1 MNGVPLGMSKVRVV
15 FMGTPDFAATPLESM
30 ARDDHF
36 EIVEVIT
43 QPDKPKGRHMQVQ
56 PTEVKAMALKLG
68 LPVRNTESVN
78 TPEFLAHLKT
88 LKADV
93 AVVIAFGQIVSEEFL
108 KLFPYG
114 AVNVHGSL
122 LPKWRGAAPIQRSI
136 EAGDKETGV
145 ALQIMVKA
153 LDAGAVLGVRKISL
167 GLEDTTSTV
176 YEKLKNLS
184 CELLHVELMDYVR
197 GNLMGEKQDESKVTI
212 AKKLKKEEGLINWNQ
227 TSEQITNK
235 IRAFDVWPGTWTTWN
250 GKQLK
255 ILKAIPAQAKGAP
268 GKVIKTD
275 KDAFY
280 VGTSDFSLK
289 ITQVQLE
296 GKAKSSV
303 EDFLRGYQLK
313 EGESLGST

>member
-1 MNGVPLGMSKVRVV
+1 MSKVRVV
-15 FMGTPDFAATPLESM
+15 FLGTPDFAATPLESM
-30 ARDDHF
+30 ARDEHF

-43 QPDKPKGRHMQVQ
+43 QPDKPKGRHMHVQ
-56 PTEVKAMALKLG
+56 PTPVKEMALKLG

-78 TPEFLAHLKT
+78 TPEFIEHLKS

-153 LDAGAVLGVRKISL
+153 LDAGAVLGVRKIPL
-167 GLEDTTSTV
+167 TLEETSSSV

-197 GNLMGEKQDESKVTI
+197 GNLTGQKQDESQVSI
-212 AKKLKKEEGLINWNQ
+212 AKKLKKEEGLINWSQ
-227 TSEQITNK
+227 TSEQIVNK
-235 IRAFDVWPGTWTTWN
+235 MRAFDVWPGTWTTWN

-255 ILKAIPAQAKGAP
+255 ILKALPSQSKGTP
-268 GKVIKTD
+268 GKVIKVD
-275 KDAFY
+275 KDSFS
-280 VGTSDFSLK
+280 VGTGDFLLK
-289 ITQVQLE
+289 VLQVQLE
-296 GKAKSSV
+296 GKAKTSV
-303 EDFLRGYQLK
+303 EEFLRGYQLK
-313 EGESLGST
+313 EGDVLGST

>member
-1 MNGVPLGMSKVRVV
+1 MSKVRVV
-15 FMGTPDFAATPLESM
+15 FLGTPDFAVTPLESM
-30 ARDDHF
+30 AKDDHF

-43 QPDKPKGRHMQVQ
+43 QPDRPKGRNMQVH
-56 PTEVKAMALKLG
+56 PTPVKEAALKLNI
-68 LPVRNTESVN
+68 PVRNTESVN
-78 TPEFLAHLKT
+78 TTEFIAHLKS

-108 KLFPYG
+108 KLFPFG

-145 ALQIMVKA
+145 ALQIVVKA
-153 LDAGAVLGVRKISL
+153 LDAGAVLGVRKIPL
-167 GLEDTTSTV
+167 GPKDTSASV

-184 CELLHVELMDYVR
+184 SELLEVELMDYIR
-197 GNLMGEKQDESKVTI
+197 GNLAGEKQDESKVTI
-212 AKKLKKEEGLINWNQ
+212 AKKLKKEEGLINWTKKSEEIFNQ
-227 TSEQITNK
+227 

-250 GKQLK
+250 KKQLK
-255 ILKAIPAQAKGAP
+255 IISAVPAEAKGSP

-280 VGTSDFSLK
+280 VGTGDFSLK
-289 ITQVQLE
+289 VTEVQLE
-296 GKAKSSV
+296 GKAKTSV
-303 EDFLRGYQLK
+303 DNFLRGYPLK
-313 EGESLGST
+313 EGDVFD

>member
-1 MNGVPLGMSKVRVV
+1 
-15 FMGTPDFAATPLESM
+15 MGTPDFAVTPLESM
-30 ARDDHF
+30 AKDDHF

-43 QPDKPKGRHMQVQ
+43 QPDKPRGRNMQVQ
-56 PTEVKAMALKLG
+56 PTPVKEAALKLG

-78 TPEFLAHLKT
+78 TPEFIDHLKK

-153 LDAGAVLGVRKISL
+153 LDAGAVLGVRKIPL
-167 GLEDTTSTV
+167 TPADTSSSV

-184 CELLHVELMDYVR
+184 SDLLAIELMDYVR
-197 GNLMGEKQDESKVTI
+197 GNLSGQKQDESKVSI
-212 AKKLKKEEGLINWNQ
+212 AKKLKKEESVINWNLK
-227 TSEQITNK
+227 SEEIFNK
-235 IRAFDVWPGTWTTWN
+235 IRAFDVWPGTVTTWN

-255 ILKAIPAQAKGAP
+255 ILKATPSESKGSP
-268 GKVIKTD
+268 GKVLRMD
-275 KDAFY
+275 KEAIY
-280 VGTSDFSLK
+280 VGTGDFSLK
-289 ITQVQLE
+289 ITEVQLE
-296 GKAKSSV
+296 GKARTSV
-303 EDFLRGYQLK
+303 ENFLRGYPVK
-313 EGESLGST
+313 EGDILG